1 MEINWLGHSFFRL
14 RAREATVAIDPLTR
28 KGGSPKVAADI
39 VLISHEHPGHAAR
52 DAISGHPRVLTRPGE
67 YEIKGVS
74 IVGVQTA
81 HDAEG
86 GKRRGA
92 NTAWIVQLEEISVCH
107 LGDIGHTLTEEQ
119 AEAIGHVD
127 VLLVPVG
134 GHNTINAVQANEI
147 VTRLEPKVVVPMHFG
162 SGDGGESPLAPVDAF
177 LREQGLRTL
186 EPQAKLTLSR
196 SSLPEDTQVVLL
208 DDRRS

>member
-14 RAREATVAIDPLTR
+14 RAKEATVAIDPIAR
-28 KGGSPKVAADI
+28 KGAGGKVAADV

-52 DAISGHPRVLTRPGE
+52 DVISGSPRVLTRPGE

-81 HDAEG
+81 HDGEG
-86 GKRRGA
+86 GKRRGG
-92 NTAWIVQLEEISVCH
+92 NTAWIVQLEDIKLCH

-147 VTRLEPKVVVPMHFG
+147 VTALEPKIVVPMHFG
-162 SGDGGESPLAPVDAF
+162 TGEGDESALAPVEVF
-177 LREQGLRTL
+177 LREQGLRTV
-186 EPQAKLTLSR
+186 EPQAKLTLTKSA
-196 SSLPEDTQVVLL
+196 LPDDTQVVVL
-208 DDRRS
+208 DFRKA

>member
-1 MEINWLGHSFFRL
+1 MEITWLGHSFFRL
-14 RAREATVAIDPLTR
+14 RAKEATVAIDPIAR
-28 KGGSPKVAADI
+28 KGAGGKVPADI
-39 VLISHEHPGHAAR
+39 VLISHDHAGHSAR
-52 DAISGHPRVLTRPGE
+52 EAVSGSARVLTRPGE

-92 NTAWIVQLEEISVCH
+92 NTAWIVQLEEINVCH

-147 VTRLEPKVVVPMHFG
+147 VTRLEPKIVVPMHF
-162 SGDGGESPLAPVDAF
+162 STGDGGEAALAPVDVF
-177 LREQGLRTL
+177 LREQGLRTV
-186 EPQAKLTLSR
+186 EPQAKLTLTR
-196 SSLPEDTQVVLL
+196 TALPEDTQVVVL
-208 DDRRS
+208 DHRRG